1 MFFAEKRIHMD
12 QCHSVFCLFLIFFCG
27 RKNFQLI
34 EIQGAIL
41 ILLRYILGRSV
52 WVPKKFQFALQGP
65 SRATINSSDRL
76 PEPPDGMGRDG
87 CRWQGMWQVG
97 YGIKRVNMNL
107 HTTLGDT
114 LINNISFWW
123 TLASIMLFLGDTTTH
138 EKMIRRYK
146 KLFLERYWA
155 ITSNFS
161 CLLWTLLINYHFGD
175 FSKLLEPTIFG
186 MMPSLNSTY
195 KYWIVNLWSRYCLVT
210 LVCQMLT
217 TLLWWFYSNPGP
229 QIVNLESHMGDS
241 LKCL

>member
-1 MFFAEKRIHMD
+1 MS
-12 QCHSVFCLFLIFFCG
+12 QCHLSFFDFFVSERISSWLRFKEPSLFCCVIYLAGQYGSQKSFSLLFKDLHG
-27 RKNFQLI
+27 PQ
-34 EIQGAIL
+34 
-41 ILLRYILGRSV
+41 ST
-52 WVPKKFQFALQGP
+52 LQIVCQSP
-65 SRATINSSDRL
+65 Q
-76 PEPPDGMGRDG
+76 MGWDG

-123 TLASIMLFLGDTTTH
+123 TLALIMLFLGDTTTH